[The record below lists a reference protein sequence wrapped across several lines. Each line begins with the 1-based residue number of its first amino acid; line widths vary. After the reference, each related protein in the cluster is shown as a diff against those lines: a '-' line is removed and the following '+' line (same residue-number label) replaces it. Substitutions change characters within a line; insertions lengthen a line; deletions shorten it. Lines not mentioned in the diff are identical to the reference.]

1 MKWEWIPGSNY
12 YTDLV
17 IKLWRFKIADPL
29 VSHTALPNIT
39 NGKKKIAK
47 TKNGEIEHW
56 NFQMKINITDER
68 FILDKNVIT

>member
-1 MKWEWIPGSNY
+1 MGEEIYS
-12 YTDLV
+12 L
-17 IKLWRFKIADPL
+17 
-29 VSHTALPNIT
+29 SALPNIT

-56 NFQMKINITDER
+56 NFQNKINVSQER